1 MKYFKNKN
9 NTVFAYEN
17 DGSQDFLITDDMIA
31 ISESEAMKFS
41 KPTEEDLILQNE
53 AIKKS
58 MIYEA
63 NQIIAFLQDAID
75 LDMAEDGDE
84 ERLKS
89 WKKYRVLVNRIDIEQ
104 APNIDWPNHPN
115 N

>member
-75 LDMAEDGDE
+75 LDMAESGDKE
-84 ERLKS
+84 KLELWR
-89 WKKYRVLVNRIDIEQ
+89 KYRILLNRLDIEQ
-104 APNIDWPNHPN
+104 TANIKWPKQPK
-115 N
+115 